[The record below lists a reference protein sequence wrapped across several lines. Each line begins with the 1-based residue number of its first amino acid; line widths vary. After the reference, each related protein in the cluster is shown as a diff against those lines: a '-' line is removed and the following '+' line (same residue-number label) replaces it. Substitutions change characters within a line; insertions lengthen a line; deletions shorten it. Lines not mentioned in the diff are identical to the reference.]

1 MSSSK
6 KTTTKAKGGDKS
18 KKAKGVTTK
27 ELEGALENALDKAAT
42 GDGKLSGLDAAAKVL
57 AEAGEPMNAKAIVE
71 TMLAK
76 GLWKTDG
83 KTPAATIYS
92 AMFREVKAK
101 GNASRFRVVERGKFT
116 VAK

>member
-6 KTTTKAKGGDKS
+6 KTTKTKGQS
-18 KKAKGVTTK
+18 KKAKTEK
-27 ELEGALENALDKAAT
+27 PEAAADT
-42 GDGKLSGLDAAAKVL
+42 AKPAGDGKMSGLDAAAKVL

-71 TMLAK
+71 VMLAK
-76 GLWKTDG
+76 GLWQTEG

-92 AMFREVKAK
+92 AIFREVKTK
-101 GNASRFRVVERGKFT
+101 GDASRFRVAERGKFT